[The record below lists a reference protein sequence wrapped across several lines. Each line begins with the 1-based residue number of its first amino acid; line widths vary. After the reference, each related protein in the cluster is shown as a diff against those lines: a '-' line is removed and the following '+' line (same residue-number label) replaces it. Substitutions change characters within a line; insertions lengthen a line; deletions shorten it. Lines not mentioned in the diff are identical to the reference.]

1 MKINYIYFYC
11 SYLSAPSIQPPPTKE
26 RKGEPWEDEVDNL
39 VEWSAKLDADEI
51 DEVWPRNGGA
61 SNWVTMKR
69 AMDWYIFYLQAK
81 IIDLYIYF
89 FLKIM
94 FIVCSLNRYPLYC
107 FVLIAFHEQLIK
119 HNLLN
124 KCLLF
129 IVWWQKKLHFLNNI
143 YSRVCWYMYKD
154 LLSVE

>member
-81 IIDLYIYF
+81 IIDLYIIIF
-89 FLKIM
+89 FLKDY
-94 FIVCSLNRYPLYC
+94 VYC
-107 FVLIAFHEQLIK
+107 
-119 HNLLN
+119 
-124 KCLLF
+124 LF
-129 IVWWQKKLHFLNNI
+129 IKQISFILFCLNCIPWTINKAQFIKQMSLI
-143 YSRVCWYMYKD
+143 YCMVTEKASFP
-154 LLSVE
+154 E